1 LLFIF
6 DLIEDRVFP
15 KLKQPDNPMTSR
27 RVRQVL
33 QGQPASDGA
42 GVKILRIVGR
52 AQHDLDPFLMLDEI
66 RSHQREEFVAGF
78 PAHPHRGIE
87 TLTIMLDGGFEHQD
101 HLGHRAAIRAGG
113 AQWMS
118 AGRGVIHS
126 EMPLPD
132 EGSIHGFQLWI
143 NLPAADKL
151 REPDYAQAEA
161 HELPELE
168 LAEGRLRVIAGRY
181 GGAESKIHRT
191 ACESAVLALRLA
203 PGGRFQWSPPAGHRA
218 LVRPFQGQARLA
230 TAADAETLVES
241 GELAVLDGEGEV
253 LVTAGENG
261 AGLLLLSGRPLGEPI
276 VQYGPFVMNSAE
288 EIRQAIQ
295 DYQSGALVAP
305 LTGGA

>member
-1 LLFIF
+1 MS
-6 DLIEDRVFP
+6 
-15 KLKQPDNPMTSR
+15 NR
-27 RVRQVL
+27 RIRQVL

-66 RSHQREEFVAGF
+66 RSDRQEEFVAGF

-87 TLTIMLDGGFEHQD
+87 TLTIMLEGGFEHQD
-101 HLGHRAAIRAGG
+101 HLGHRAAIRSGG

-126 EMPLPD
+126 EMPLPG

-181 GGAESKIHRT
+181 EGAESAIHRT
-191 ACESAVLALRLA
+191 ACEAAVLELRLA
-203 PGGRFQWSPPAGHRA
+203 PGERFGWSPPAGHRA

-230 TAADAETLVES
+230 TPSDTETRLDS
-241 GELAVLDGEGEV
+241 GQLAVLDGEGEI

-288 EIRQAIQ
+288 EIRQAIR

-305 LTGGA
+305 LTEGG

>member
-6 DLIEDRVFP
+6 DLIEDRVFAR
-15 KLKQPDNPMTSR
+15 LKQPDNPMTSR

-33 QGQPASDGA
+33 QGQLASDGA

-52 AQHDLDPFLMLDEI
+52 DQHDLDPFLMLDEI
-66 RSHQREEFVAGF
+66 RSDQREEFVAGF

-87 TLTIMLDGGFEHQD
+87 TLTIMLEGGFEHQD

-126 EMPLPD
+126 EMPLPG
-132 EGSIHGFQLWI
+132 EGRIHGFQLWI

-168 LAEGRLRVIAGRY
+168 LAEGRLRIIAGRY
-181 GGAESKIHRT
+181 AGAESTIHRT
-191 ACESAVLALRLA
+191 ACESAVLELRLA
-203 PGGRFQWSPPAGHRA
+203 PGERFEWSPPAGHRA

-230 TAADAETLVES
+230 TPSDTETRLER
-241 GELAVLDGEGEV
+241 GQLAVLDGEGAV
-253 LVTAGENG
+253 LVTAGETG

-276 VQYGPFVMNSAE
+276 VQYGPFVMNNAE
-288 EIRQAIQ
+288 EIRQAIR

-305 LTGGA
+305 LTGGG